1 MNSSLS
7 IEYALGIPYFD
18 PRRGGLAVKQAM
30 NPMQSENILEKSG
43 KIRVGRAMPYC
54 LEETDESSDFRPLPL
69 QSIDRASSW
78 LAAISVTRLPSS
90 VPCYSL
96 RAFGNDHL
104 PSQDT
109 GKVFRACSSPRIV

>member
-1 MNSSLS
+1 MLPF
-7 IEYALGIPYFD
+7 ALAGAGASPYSWAG
-18 PRRGGLAVKQAM
+18 PGGLAVKQAM

-90 VPCYSL
+90 VPCCCL
-96 RAFGNDHL
+96 RAFGNAHL